1 MSLAQHDRIDLVT
14 LLPNSPRIALIAYDG
29 GEVPDAQSREDALQK
44 KLVTYLQFVVSGQFA
59 RTYAQFLDRELCILV
74 VCSNPPT
81 AGMKKIE
88 GIRDHAHSETF
99 LPVEVIS
106 DAEFR
111 ERLAKASPEKPKPG
125 WKFW

>member
-1 MSLAQHDRIDLVT
+1 MSLAQHDVIDLVS
-14 LLPNSPRIALIAYDG
+14 LLPGNPRIALIAYDG
-29 GEVPDAQSREDALQK
+29 GEVPDTASREDALQK

-59 RTYAQFLDRELCILV
+59 RTYPQFLDREPCILI
-74 VCSNPPT
+74 VCLNPPT
-81 AGMKKIE
+81 DGMKKIE

-99 LPVEVIS
+99 LSVEVIA

-111 ERLAKASPEKPKPG
+111 ARLAKTSSEDSKPR